1 VTVRKEELEQTLE
14 ATQEDEEEDE
24 HSEACLNV
32 FSEEAE
38 AEEEEEANNICFVYL
53 WEQIKSLEERVK
65 VEGMHI
71 QQVKL
76 ETDEENMGDHD
87 DLPNCRKFLQ
97 LGRLQKQDQP
107 LEQLDAV
114 IEEIRR
120 LMLRSAET
128 ASEEQL
134 SRRKEATA
142 TTSTT
147 AGWSG

>member
-107 LEQLDAV
+107 LEPLDAV
-114 IEEIRR
+114 IKEISR
-120 LMLRSAET
+120 LMIRLERS
-128 ASEEQL
+128 ASEERL
-134 SRRKEATA
+134 SKKKEAA
-142 TTSTT
+142 QQQK
-147 AGWSG
+147 